1 MTDRLRPGSTAP
13 SYAHTQRGTVILTA
27 LAGGAV
33 VCLAIMLIK
42 DVPGFAPFIVAG
54 IMAVTGVMFSTLTI
68 EIAGDSLRW
77 RFGPGLI
84 RFREPL
90 GGIARAEPTRTSF
103 WCGWGIHLTLR
114 GWLYNVSGFDAVLVT
129 RKNGRTFLLGTDE
142 PEKLSAAINE
152 AAGGRGAFDI

>member
-54 IMAVTGVMFSTLTI
+54 IMALDRAV
-68 EIAGDSLRW
+68 R
-77 RFGPGLI
+77 R
-84 RFREPL
+84 
-90 GGIARAEPTRTSF
+90 GG
-103 WCGWGIHLTLR
+103 
-114 GWLYNVSGFDAVLVT
+114 
-129 RKNGRTFLLGTDE
+129 
-142 PEKLSAAINE
+142 E
-152 AAGGRGAFDI
+152 AAGAASLVSVW